1 MEGNGREG
9 EKKEGK
15 REERENAKMGLEVG
29 LDETGKADLGNCRN
43 IVTVSAILGQR

>member
-1 MEGNGREG
+1 MKDESEVLGLSNRV
-9 EKKEGK
+9 
-15 REERENAKMGLEVG
+15 EEMENAKMGLEVG